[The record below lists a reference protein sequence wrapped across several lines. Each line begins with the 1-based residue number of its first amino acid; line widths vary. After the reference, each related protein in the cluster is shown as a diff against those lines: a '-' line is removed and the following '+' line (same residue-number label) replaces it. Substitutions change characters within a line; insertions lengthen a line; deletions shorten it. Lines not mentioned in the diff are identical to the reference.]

1 MVVLKMPSPDP
12 RCGGSQASRPTP
24 SWRMSAGSA
33 ATVGLGRIVALYHR
47 HFILYSLTCSVP
59 LFLKR
64 QCDRILGGGLR
75 RVPTP
80 AKGHADFFL
89 TAGGA
94 FIIKQVKEA
103 ELRTVADIIPPY
115 VRHLAVDDN
124 GRRSLLNRMV
134 AMFAIVIPSKRS
146 VVAPEGSDLQAG
158 GSLSLAQQALLS
170 QPSARF
176 FMVLESVFP
185 AGVALAM
192 GGKVILTPP
201 CIFHE

>member
-1 MVVLKMPSPDP
+1 M
-12 RCGGSQASRPTP
+12 
-24 SWRMSAGSA
+24 
-33 ATVGLGRIVALYHR
+33 
-47 HFILYSLTCSVP
+47 
-59 LFLKR
+59 
-64 QCDRILGGGLR
+64 
-75 RVPTP
+75 PTP

-134 AMFAIVIPSKRS
+134 AMFAILIPSKQS
-146 VVAPEGSDLQAG
+146 AVAPEGSDLQAG
-158 GSLSLAQQALLS
+158 GALLR

-192 GGKVILTPP
+192 GGEVILTPP
-201 CIFHE
+201 CILH